1 MRSDPSLV
9 LAAIPHSGFVLG
21 FAAEE
26 LRQRKSFV
34 LQAVKLNGYALI
46 GAGAEPGVTGAGQSG
61 NKRGIYVHVPR
72 IEVMWCFINY
82 LVYLVKL
89 RMVEDD

>member
-26 LRQRKSFV
+26 LRQRKTFV

-46 GAGAEPGVTGAGQSG
+46 GAGAEPGVTGLG

-72 IEVMWCFINY
+72 IEVTVVVINF
-82 LVYLVKL
+82 LVYLVK
-89 RMVEDD
+89 DG